1 MTTVTGK
8 RAELLT
14 EWIEKINAITKT
26 KDDAQTA
33 RDEAQAKYDSLRLQ
47 LDDKPTQTLAAQVTS
62 QGLVLDS
69 LKQKATAA
77 ENDYQD
83 FIDTEQKNIRNAA
96 EEIVKQ
102 EIYENEKIK
111 AKEAELADILQK
123 IIEVNDEINQLYAA
137 IFNGAKTD
145 AKPLDQ
151 VIYHAKNP
159 LYPNYNMWNYT
170 PGIQRDI
177 LGQLESL
184 LKYTKKWA
192 GTDK

>member
-83 FIDTEQKNIRNAA
+83 FIDTQQTNIRSAA
-96 EEIVKQ
+96 EKIAKQ

-123 IIEVNDEINQLYAA
+123 IIEANDEITQLYAA

-145 AKPLDQ
+145 VKPLEQ
-151 VIYHAKNP
+151 AIYHAKDP
-159 LYPNYNMWNYT
+159 SYPNYNMWNHI